1 MLQDLAVLYRRPV
14 FYTIMAAFKTAT
26 SLSSRIEVRLLE
38 QVETVV
44 VEEEDMEQK
53 KPQHRRG
60 KKRPRKS
67 YYEMTEKER
76 WADSCLPTI
85 Y

>member
-14 FYTIMAAFKTAT
+14 FSTIMAAFKTAT

-38 QVETVV
+38 QVETV

>member
-38 QVETVV
+38 QVEKVV
-44 VEEEDMEQK
+44 VEEDMEQK

-76 WADSCLPTI
+76 
-85 Y
+85 

>member
-1 MLQDLAVLYRRPV
+1 MLQDLAVHCTGDR
-14 FYTIMAAFKTAT
+14 FFTHIMALETAA
-26 SLSSRIEVRLLE
+26 SLSSRIEMRLLE
-38 QVETVV
+38 QVETV

-76 WADSCLPTI
+76 WADSVLPTI

>member
-38 QVETVV
+38 QVEKVV
-44 VEEEDMEQK
+44 VEEDMEQK

>member
-44 VEEEDMEQK
+44 VEEDMEQK

-76 WADSCLPTI
+76 WADSLLPTI